1 MFLSNLEIDYKSN
14 KVNNWLTNPYKIH
27 QRLWMGFEKQ
37 KDDISKPDFLY
48 RVEED
53 FRQAGELKP
62 RILVLSNISPLWD
75 NAFSGEEFLKGKPQI
90 LNLNL
95 DNFIEEDRSFRFSL
109 KANPTKKIK
118 NYRLLFR
125 EELEDFPELETRD
138 TRAKYLEGKEK
149 LAKLVETV
157 SKEQREK
164 LPSKRIGIYKEHEQ
178 VEWLKRK
185 GEQSGF
191 EILNLQF
198 DKGEKE
204 KVSKKSDGKVVH
216 TLDLLQVHFT
226 GILRVN
232 NVDDFKRAYSNG
244 IGSGKAFGCGML
256 LLARV

>member
-1 MFLSNLEIDYKSN
+1 MYLSNLEIDTTQK
-14 KVNNWLTNPYKIH
+14 KVNDWITNPYKIH

-37 KDDISKPDFLY
+37 KSETSKPDFLY

-53 FRQAGELKP
+53 FKQAGETKP

-75 NAFSGEEFLKGKPQI
+75 NAFNGEEFLKGKPQI
-90 LNLNL
+90 LNLKL
-95 DNFIEEDRSFRFSL
+95 DNFIEEDRTFRFSL

-118 NYRLLFR
+118 DHKSFFKKEIEGIKV
-125 EELEDFPELETRD
+125 EEEIKKKLEILS
-138 TRAKYLEGKEK
+138 KSL
-149 LAKLVETV
+149 
-157 SKEQREK
+157 SKEQWEK
-164 LPSKRIGIYKEHEQ
+164 IKSKRVGIYKDHEQ

-204 KVSKKSDGKVVH
+204 KVSKKKDMKVLH
-216 TLDLLQVHFT
+216 DLDLLQVHFT
-226 GILRVN
+226 GILRVT
-232 NVDDFKRAYSNG
+232 DTEAFKKAYTQG